1 MIDLMSMNLCF
12 VHLVVCINF
21 ISLAA
26 HLIHSEF
33 SSHTFKVL
41 NSNQLQVHHYI
52 NLKITLLFSLN
63 LLNIFAN
70 ALVNFNLGTYLGTC
84 LIWGTI
90 SCVYIYENT

>member
-1 MIDLMSMNLCF
+1 MIDLVSMNLCF
-12 VHLVVCINF
+12 VHFSCVHQF
-21 ISLAA
+21 FSLAT

-63 LLNIFAN
+63 LMIL
-70 ALVNFNLGTYLGTC
+70 LQMP
-84 LIWGTI
+84 W
-90 SCVYIYENT
+90 